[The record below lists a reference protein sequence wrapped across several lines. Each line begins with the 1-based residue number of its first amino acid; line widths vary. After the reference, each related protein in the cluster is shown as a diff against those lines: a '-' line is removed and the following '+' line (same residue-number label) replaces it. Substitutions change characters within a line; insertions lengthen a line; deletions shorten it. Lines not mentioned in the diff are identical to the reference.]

1 MFLRR
6 RCVGQV
12 VEFGVVDMI
21 WYDNLLLT
29 CLTKLEWSYLYT
41 YSCVFV
47 FMVGIVTAFLDARI
61 LVDDRDKGN
70 F

>member
-41 YSCVFV
+41 YSCVFI

-61 LVDDRDKGN
+61 LVDDRDKGI

>member
-21 WYDNLLLT
+21 WYNYPLLT

-47 FMVGIVTAFLDARI
+47 FMVGIVTAFLDAGI
-61 LVDDRDKGN
+61 HVDGRDKGN